1 MGGIF
6 YIIGVALAGYAGY
19 SNLAWYF
26 IFISSLIMAIAYS
39 IIRAPQIHG
48 VVSRDGIGALPK
60 LLSIQVVL
68 YLIITVEAWGRA
80 TISNCFCM
88 ENEVKT

>member
-6 YIIGVALAGYAGY
+6 YIIGVGLAAYAGY
-19 SNLAWYF
+19 GNLQWYF
-26 IFISSLIMAIAYS
+26 IFISSLIMAIGYS

-48 VVSRDGIGALPK
+48 VVSKDGIFAIPK

-68 YLIITVEAWGRA
+68 YSIITAPVYFIAA
-80 TISNCFCM
+80 LFN
-88 ENEVKT
+88 